1 MKKISSLLLVFV
13 ALLFVVACDKKPQN
27 GDKEGNGGNNQ
38 DELVVDQPLKEEYK
52 DLLKGKKL
60 YLTTAGQ
67 ADLNIVEN
75 ILIGA
80 GLAETDY
87 ESKAL
92 LKAEEVETGS
102 AVVLVV
108 GASGKGLG
116 DAGTDV
122 QKEVARAEAFG
133 AKQTSGDITL
143 IVVHVGGE
151 GRTGAQ
157 SDPIITKAVPLAK
170 LALVVDT
177 KTQNAVFTNAVGSSS
192 VELLFFSR
200 ATTLVPPFKTLLGL

>member
-1 MKKISSLLLVFV
+1 MKKWSSLLLVFV
-13 ALLFVVACDKKPQN
+13 ALLFIVACDKKPNEGDN
-27 GDKEGNGGNNQ
+27 GGNGNNQ
-38 DELVVDQPLKEEYK
+38 DELVVDQPLKAEHKE
-52 DLLKGKKL
+52 LLKGKKL

-80 GLAETDY
+80 GLTETDY

-92 LKAEEVETGS
+92 LKAEDVEKDA
-102 AVVLVV
+102 AVILVV

-177 KTQNAVFTNAVGSSS
+177 KTQNAVFTNAAGSSS

-200 ATTLVPPFKTLLGL
+200 ATALVPPFKALLGL